1 MATNFL
7 NLDLPTVSITI
18 GPEWANEVNAAFE
31 VIDAHD
37 HTSNKGVRIPT
48 AGININAELDFN
60 TNSAANLTQIK
71 LISNTSTLTGAT
83 NANSTYVSNGNL
95 YFTNSSGTAV
105 QLTDGGSVVT
115 SAGALQTVETQA
127 VSSDLTINPSDT
139 FVFLSVDTTAV
150 RTITLP
156 LANSVASGRIY
167 IIKDVNGAA
176 NSNNITV
183 NPAGSDTIDNESS
196 YTHDS
201 DLGSFWVIGDGVSAW
216 QVA

>member
-7 NLDLPTVSITI
+7 NLDLPTVSVTI

-31 VIDAHD
+31 VIDSHD
-37 HTSNKGVRIPT
+37 HTSNKGARIPS
-48 AGININAELDFN
+48 AGLNINAELDFN
-60 TNSAANLTQIK
+60 SNSIVNLIQVK
-71 LISNTSTLTGAT
+71 LISNTSTLTGAS
-83 NANSTYVSNGNL
+83 NANSTFVTNGNL

-115 SAGALQTVETQA
+115 SAGALQTVETQS
-127 VSSDLTINPSDT
+127 VSSNITISPSDT
-139 FVFLSVDTTAV
+139 FVFLSVDTTSP

-167 IIKDVNGAA
+167 IIKDVNGTS
-176 NSNNITV
+176 NTNNISI
-183 NPAGSDTIDNESS
+183 ALQGSDTIDNESS

-201 DLGSFWVIGDGVSAW
+201 DLGSFWVIGNGVSAW